1 MREEM
6 MAVIQGEEVD
16 IQRFWNSL
24 PESTRVHSMRVA
36 KMTERLLFW
45 AGEIWE
51 EEPLACPLNE
61 IYRAVFY
68 HDIGMALIPERLL
81 LKSDELTGAERKVVE
96 RHVRYGAKLLDKYR
110 TDHNYP
116 ADEEPMWQLAAEV
129 AGTHHER
136 WDGRG
141 YPYGLLATAV
151 PVVSR
156 AVAITD
162 TYDAIV
168 SGSSFRMAL
177 PHEYA
182 LFEIVDNAGTQFDP
196 VLVDVFKRHESGI
209 C

>member
-6 MAVIQGEEVD
+6 MAAIQDEEVD
-16 IQRFWNSL
+16 IRRFFDSL
-24 PESTRVHSMRVA
+24 PERTRVHSMRVA
-36 KMTERLLFW
+36 NMTERLLSW
-45 AGEIWE
+45 AGEVCE
-51 EEPLACPLNE
+51 EEPLTCPLND
-61 IYRAVFY
+61 IHRAVFY

-81 LKSDELTGAERKVVE
+81 LKSDELTGAERRVVQ

-116 ADEEPMWQLAAEV
+116 TDEEPIWQLAAEV

-151 PVVSR
+151 PLVSR
-156 AVAITD
+156 AAAITN

-182 LFEIVDNAGTQFDP
+182 LLEIVDNAGTQFDP
-196 VLVDVFKRHESGI
+196 VLVELFKRHESEI